1 MEIKLCAGLSRM
13 QIPAGQEIFL
23 FSETSRPAMGLTK
36 LVTLIGTEI
45 LDRG

>member
-1 MEIKLCAGLSRM
+1 METAELSGM

-23 FSETSRPAMGLTK
+23 FSETSRPVMGLTK
-36 LVTLIGTEI
+36 RITLICTEV